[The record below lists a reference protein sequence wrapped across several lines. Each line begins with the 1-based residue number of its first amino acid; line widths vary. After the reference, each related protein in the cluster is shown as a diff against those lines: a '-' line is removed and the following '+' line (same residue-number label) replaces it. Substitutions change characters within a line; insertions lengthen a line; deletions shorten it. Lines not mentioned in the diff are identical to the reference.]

1 VLLGKAYC
9 GPASALALA
18 MVLVS
23 GASAS
28 RAADVDRGR
37 QLAQQWCASCHLL
50 PGATATATQGPPSF
64 RELARGDK
72 TADQLKL
79 FLVHPHGAM
88 PPLTLSR
95 AEIDALVGYI
105 ESLR

>member
-1 VLLGKAYC
+1 
-9 GPASALALA
+9 
-18 MVLVS
+18 MVV
-23 GASAS
+23 AHVPAS
-28 RAADVDRGR
+28 RAADLARGE
-37 QLAQQWCASCHLL
+37 QLARQWCADCHLL
-50 PGATATATQGPPSF
+50 PGAQTTATQGPPSF

-72 TADQLKL
+72 TSDQLKT
-79 FLVHPHGAM
+79 FLLHPHGAM